1 MLEVT
6 GFRTGKIMTNTYV
19 AVDTETKKGFIVDPG
34 AFDRQIVAFIR
45 NENIE
50 IEYII
55 LTHGHGDHI
64 GGVPGFREVYPN
76 AKIVAAAGDQEAMAK
91 PEWNQASMYSG
102 GPEVSFVPDITVA
115 DGDNLEVGTMKYYFM
130 MTPGHT
136 PGGMCIIG
144 EGVCFSGDTLFRQ
157 SMGRTDF
164 PGGSYR
170 EIMQSLRKLMKL
182 PPKTIVYP
190 GHMDATT
197 IEWESEHNPYI

>member
-6 GFRTGKIMTNTYV
+6 AFGTGRIMTNTYV
-19 AVDTETKKGFIVDPG
+19 AVDNETNKGFIVDPG
-34 AFDRQIVAFIR
+34 AFDKQIVSYIK

-50 IEYII
+50 IEYIV

-64 GGVPGFREVYPN
+64 GGVPGFKELYPA
-76 AKIVAAAGDQEAMAK
+76 AKIVAAEGDQEAMRK

-102 GPEVSFVPDITVA
+102 GPDVSFVPDITVKE
-115 DGDNLEVGTMKYYFM
+115 GDTLEVGNMKFEFW

-144 EGVCFSGDTLFRQ
+144 EGVCFSGDTLFKQ

-170 EIMQSLRKLMKL
+170 DIMQSLKKLMKL

-190 GHMDATT
+190 GHMDFTT
-197 IEWESEHNPYI
+197 IAWESEHNPYI